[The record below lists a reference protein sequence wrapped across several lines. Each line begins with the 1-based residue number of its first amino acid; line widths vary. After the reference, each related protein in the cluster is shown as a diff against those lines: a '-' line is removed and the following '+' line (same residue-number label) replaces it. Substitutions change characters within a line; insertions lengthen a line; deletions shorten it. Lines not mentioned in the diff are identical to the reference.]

1 MDGLTQPETPEGSA
15 AEHRAAVEHIGIYG
29 GTFDPPHYAHL
40 YLADFARDALGLSKV
55 LFVPAGD
62 PPHKSTRST
71 PQHRVAMLE
80 LAIRTNPA
88 FQISRVDLDRPAPH
102 YSVDMITALRQQYPS
117 AHFEFLIGGDSFC
130 DLPDWRTPDQIV
142 ADRTRFVV
150 IPRPGT
156 ESRMRAD
163 LHDHLYPGLSRKV
176 IILSTQLIN
185 ISSSHIVSELRTGHS
200 VRYLLPDVVLDY
212 IDQHRLYT

>member
-1 MDGLTQPETPEGSA
+1 MDGLSHPDKDRA
-15 AEHRAAVEHIGIYG
+15 AEYIGIFG

-40 YLADFARDALGLSKV
+40 YLADVARDALGLSKV
-55 LFVPAGD
+55 LFVPAGA
-62 PPHKSTRST
+62 PPHKSTRSA
-71 PQHRVAMLE
+71 PHHRVAMLE
-80 LAIRTNPA
+80 LAIHTNPA

-102 YSVDMITALRQQYPS
+102 YSVEMVTLLRQQFPDAY
-117 AHFEFLIGGDSFC
+117 FEFLIGGDSFC

-156 ESRMRAD
+156 EALMRPD
-163 LHDHLYPGLSRKV
+163 LHDHLFPGLSRKIV
-176 IILSTQLIN
+176 ILPTQLIN
-185 ISSSHIVSELRTGHS
+185 ISSSYIVSELRMGRA
-200 VRYLLPDVVLDY
+200 VRYLLPDAVLDY